1 MAMGN
6 EGKKPE
12 RGLGRGGDRLDH
24 FSLVETAMIT
34 LIGNDNLPE
43 RGLGWR
49 RDCLDGLGNGD
60 NRGLLHLLLS
70 HVHHVGDC
78 SRSLTTEYFT
88 FNFILSY
95 LPARSGPSIELVLPQ
110 QRGEQQQEQ
119 QRQLR

>member
-1 MAMGN
+1 MGN

-24 FSLVETAMIT
+24 FSLMAMAMIT

-49 RDCLDGLGNGD
+49 RDCLDGVGNSD

-88 FNFILSY
+88 FNHAHVHATSAT
-95 LPARSGPSIELVLPQ
+95 ARAAGAATAATVAA
-110 QRGEQQQEQ
+110 GAG
-119 QRQLR
+119 